1 MHIELQNNMMLQPGT
16 FTAVVA
22 PEKTIIS
29 FINNNLDLQRYL
41 FLFVGGNYS
50 RILSGIHR
58 TVTRFEVQRAFTA
71 HQLFTILT
79 ESAHTMILIEH
90 DPTLYDQAG
99 EMIAPI
105 AGAIDECS
113 RDALVILYSPTA
125 DRAFCA
131 LTQTANRFYFLSPL
145 PKFPTNR
152 PSPGISPYGTS
163 SPSSYQK
170 TLAVWSDA

>member
-1 MHIELQNNMMLQPGT
+1 MRIELQNKMVLQPGT

-22 PEKTIIS
+22 PEKTII
-29 FINNNLDLQRYL
+29 NLVNTNPDLQRYL
-41 FLFVGGNYS
+41 SLFVGGTSS
-50 RILSGIHR
+50 RILPGIHR

-79 ESAHTMILIEH
+79 ESAHTVILIEH
-90 DPTLYDQAG
+90 DPTLYDQAWG
-99 EMIAPI
+99 MIAPI

-145 PKFPTNR
+145 PKFPANR
-152 PSPGISPYGTS
+152 PSPGISPYGAS
-163 SPSSYQK
+163 APSSYQR
-170 TLAVWSDA
+170 TLGVWLAA